1 MFTSP
6 LPKYLGV
13 VVNVDGGLSVA
24 CEVGSASSFRL
35 GVTFAPDQGGGFSA
49 LPSPSLDSA
58 RTLPAFSKV
67 TTPHGVGIK
76 TAFGSLVATNAGV
89 WTLADGAGNVVLQ
102 ADGPPTLNPAGDGT
116 VVSKVLNASGTGPGS
131 VGAPCL
137 SNGGF
142 GPPYVRL
149 PPATPRICSLGMMG
163 CFVST
168 LSGAVAGSVRFLLT
182 CASLDDVIAVTPGT
196 L

>member
-142 GPPYVRL
+142 GPPYVRH
-149 PPATPRICSLGMMG
+149 PPCYTENLLAGYDGLLCQHPLGCGGRQRSLSAD
-163 CFVST
+163 VR
-168 LSGAVAGSVRFLLT
+168 LS
-182 CASLDDVIAVTPGT
+182 
-196 L
+196 